1 MLVLRTLLMLAPRPL
16 LLLLLAAQS
25 ASALFVKDLQQ
36 CSASVKLL
44 NHTGLGTS
52 GIVRT
57 VASASWSACCALCT
71 ADAQCTSWTW
81 HTAYGTEPGNTC
93 GIRHGVVPP
102 PRHNKPSTVKVSGIM
117 PRPAPPAPSPG
128 PSPAPV
134 PAGSQKNIIFVINDD
149 QVRSVN

>member
-1 MLVLRTLLMLAPRPL
+1 MMLAPRPL

-81 HTAYGTEPGNTC
+81 HTAFGTEPGNTC